1 MKRIY
6 KIAISSLILVTLVVV
21 AYFLYRNQT
30 LEYIVSQTEKAVFY
44 VTTFKDG
51 KPYSS
56 GSGFFIQTDELSEDA
71 VFGVTNVHVIK
82 GSDSIMITTNN
93 HRSFQV
99 TQVSYYSDSSD
110 LFLFKWSFENINL
123 NELRYLALEEWII
136 EKGQSVFA
144 VSHPK
149 GFDYSF
155 SSGSVAS
162 VREFEV
168 YGNVVQTTTPISAG
182 SSGSPLLSTRG
193 KAIGVNTFSYVDGQ
207 SLNFAVRL
215 DNSTIQ
221 RLTYCEHRNLSDL
234 LFDLAHSLR
243 IGDQVWMD
251 VNLNV
256 SHFRNG
262 DVIPEAKT
270 SQEWFLAC
278 KEGRPV
284 WASPKFIE
292 QGTIAFPGKIEET
305 ISVSNKTYG
314 KLYNWYAVTDKRGL
328 APEGW
333 SIPTIYDWGDLIQ
346 QIGGLRYQSAKRLKS
361 DTGWEYF
368 NIRSN
373 SFRVEDDNTNE
384 SGFTA
389 LPSGDLS
396 SEGLTTGIG
405 RHTIFWSLTESQN
418 ANFHYGVRL
427 NSFTIIYD
435 LRADRLTKSPQ
446 IALDSIYKMYGASL
460 RCLKEIDSDN

>member
-1 MKRIY
+1 MKNVY
-6 KIAISSLILVTLVVV
+6 KIAIASLVLVTLLVIS
-21 AYFLYRNQT
+21 YFIYRNQT

-56 GSGFFIQTDELSEDA
+56 GSGFFIQNDELSEDA

-82 GSDSIMITTNN
+82 GADSIMITTNN

-110 LFLFKWSFENINL
+110 LFLFKWSFENIDL
-123 NELRYLALEEWII
+123 NQLRYLALEEGNI

-144 VSHPK
+144 VSHPQ

-155 SSGSVAS
+155 SSGSIAS
-162 VREFEV
+162 VREFAG
-168 YGNVVQTTTPISAG
+168 YGKVVQTTTPISAG

-215 DNSTIQ
+215 DNSIIQ
-221 RLTYCEHRNLSDL
+221 GLVYCEHSNLSDL

-262 DVIPEAKT
+262 DIIPEAKT
-270 SQEWFLAC
+270 SEEWFLAG

-284 WASPKFIE
+284 WASPKVIE
-292 QGTIAFPGKIEET
+292 QGTLAYLMKIEET
-305 ISVSNKTYG
+305 VSASNKAYG
-314 KLYNWYAVTDKRGL
+314 KLYNWYAVADTRGL

-333 SIPTIYDWGDLIQ
+333 SIPTIYDWDDLIQ

-361 DTGWEYF
+361 DTGWEYYDL
-368 NIRSN
+368 RSN
-373 SFRVEDDNTNE
+373 SFKEENDNTNE
-384 SGFTA
+384 ISFAA
-389 LPSGDLS
+389 LPSGDLT
-396 SEGLTTGIG
+396 SEGLTSGIG
-405 RHTIFWSLTESQN
+405 RYTVFWSTTESLK
-418 ANFHYGVRL
+418 ANFYYGVGL
-427 NSFTIIYD
+427 NSFTIVYN
-435 LRADRLTKSPQ
+435 RPTDRFTKSPQ
-446 IALDSIYKMYGASL
+446 IALDSIYITGGASV
-460 RCLKEIDSDN
+460 RCLKEKEIDF

>member
-6 KIAISSLILVTLVVV
+6 KILLGSLILVSFMV
-21 AYFLYRNQT
+21 AGYFLYRNQT
-30 LEYIVSQTEKAVFY
+30 IEYIVSQTEKAVFY

-56 GSGFFIQTDELSEDA
+56 GSGFFMQSDELSEDA

-99 TQVSYYSDSSD
+99 TDVSYYSESSD
-110 LFLFKWSFENINL
+110 LFLFQWSFENIDIND
-123 NELRYLALEEWII
+123 LRYLELEVGVI

-155 SSGSVAS
+155 SSGNVAS
-162 VREFEV
+162 IRDFDV
-168 YGNVVQTTTPISAG
+168 YGTVVQTTTPISAG
-182 SSGSPLLSTRG
+182 SSGSPLLSSRG

-215 DNSTIQ
+215 DHSTIQ
-221 RLTYCEHRNLSDL
+221 GLTYCQDRSLSDL
-234 LFDLAHSLR
+234 LFDLGHSIR
-243 IGDQVWMD
+243 IGEQVWMD

-262 DVIPEAKT
+262 DIIPEAKT
-270 SQEWFLAC
+270 SEEWYLAG

-284 WASPKFIE
+284 WAYPRSIGQDDVIRFLEKLE
-292 QGTIAFPGKIEET
+292 GANIA
-305 ISVSNKTYG
+305 SNKNYG
-314 KLYNWYAVTDKRGL
+314 KLYNWFAVSDERGL

-333 SIPTIYDWGDLIQ
+333 KIPSAYDWDDLINHL
-346 QIGGLRYQSAKRLKS
+346 GGWRYATSKALKS
-361 DTGWEYF
+361 TTDWEYYD
-368 NIRSN
+368 IRSN
-373 SFRVEDDNTNE
+373 SYRGISDDTNE
-384 SGFTA
+384 SGFSA
-389 LPSGDLS
+389 LPSGSIDA
-396 SEGLTTGIG
+396 EGRTDGIG
-405 RHTIFWSLTESQN
+405 RHTEFWSTTESDKG
-418 ANFHYGVRL
+418 AKLRYCISL
-427 NSFTIIYD
+427 NIQSLTLNEKGD
-435 LRADRLTKSPQ
+435 LARSPQ
-446 IALDSIYKMYGASL
+446 IDLVNRYIMDGHPV
-460 RCLKEIDSDN
+460 RCLKEE